1 MTTLE
6 SSLPTTAPSHGRA
19 GVRQLIVAEW
29 TKLRSVR
36 STWIS
41 LVIIVIAGLGISAL
55 VTNVE
60 AGRWSSLSLTEKL
73 NFDPVRISQGGVF
86 ISQFVVG
93 VLGALLIT
101 SEYSTGL
108 IRSTLAAVP
117 RRSSLAAAK
126 GIVLAAVVFVVGEL
140 TAFASFFLSTTI
152 LSGHGGKVLPSGY
165 TLADKVRATAAP
177 MLSITSPGVAAA
189 LFRTGLY
196 LTLMALLALGIGLVL
211 RHSTGAIS
219 FFVGILLIIPLLIQ
233 LLPTS
238 MTNSIEPKLPSNLGL
253 AMSETLVRKND
264 FSGVLMGPW
273 QATLLLVVYTA
284 VVVAFGTW
292 LLIRRDA

>member
-6 SSLPTTAPSHGRA
+6 SHTPTAAPSHGRA
-19 GVRQLIVAEW
+19 GIRQLIVAEW

-36 STWIS
+36 STWVS
-41 LVIIVIAGLGISAL
+41 VLIIVIAGLGISAL
-55 VTNVE
+55 VTNIE
-60 AGRWSSLSLTEKL
+60 AGRWSTLSLAEKL
-73 NFDPVRISQGGVF
+73 NFDPVRVSQGGVF

-117 RRSSLAAAK
+117 RRSSLAASKA
-126 GIVLAAVVFVVGEL
+126 IVLAGVVFVVGEV
-140 TAFASFFLSTTI
+140 TAFASFFLSSAI
-152 LSGHGGKVLPSGY
+152 LSGHGGKTLPAGY
-165 TLADKVRATAAP
+165 TLADKLRATAAP
-177 MLSITSPGVAAA
+177 MLSITSPGVTAA
-189 LFRTGLY
+189 LFRAGLY
-196 LTLMALLALGIGLVL
+196 LTLMALLALGIGMVL

-219 FFVGILLIIPLLIQ
+219 LYVGILLIIPLLIQ

-238 MTNSIEPKLPSNLGL
+238 ITNSIEPKLPSNLGL
-253 AMSETLVRKND
+253 AMSETIVRKND

-273 QATLLLVVYTA
+273 QATLLLVVYA
-284 VVVAFGTW
+284 AAALALGTW